1 MQILDYKAHGI
12 RVLSATVCHGVANQR
27 LCHAFTLLAE
37 PVSSSGTRTTLG
49 FRYVG
54 DR

>member
-27 LCHAFTLLAE
+27 LCHAFTLLARCQV
-37 PVSSSGTRTTLG
+37 PQLAKSGCDL
-49 FRYVG
+49 
-54 DR
+54 D